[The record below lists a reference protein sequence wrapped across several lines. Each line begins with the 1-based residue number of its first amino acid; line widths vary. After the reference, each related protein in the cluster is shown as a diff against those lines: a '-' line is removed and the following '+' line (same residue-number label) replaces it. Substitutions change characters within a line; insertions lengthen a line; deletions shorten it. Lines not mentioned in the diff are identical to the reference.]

1 MAELTVKT
9 ERLNLRTT
17 SDQNALIRRAA
28 ALKGQNVT
36 DFVLSSAV
44 EAAKGTIE
52 TFERMTLSV
61 RDSEVFVDALINPPV
76 PTAAAR
82 GAAKRYKRLYRS

>member
-1 MAELTVKT
+1 MASSTSKT

-17 SDQNALIRRAA
+17 RDQVALIRRAA

-44 EAAKGTIE
+44 ETAKSTIE

-61 RDSEVFVDALINPPV
+61 RDSEVFVDALINPPA
-76 PTAAAR
+76 PTVAAR

>member
-1 MAELTVKT
+1 MAGSAVKT

-36 DFVLSSAV
+36 DFVLSSVV
-44 EAAKGTIE
+44 ETAKSTIE

-61 RDSEVFVDALINPPV
+61 RDSEAFVDALINPPA
-76 PTAAAR
+76 PAPAAR
-82 GAAKRYKRLYRS
+82 GAAKRYQRLYRS

>member
-1 MAELTVKT
+1 MAESAVKT

-36 DFVLSSAV
+36 DFVLSSVV
-44 EAAKGTIE
+44 ETARTTIE

-61 RDSEVFVDALINPPV
+61 RDGEAFVDALINPPA
-76 PTAAAR
+76 PAPAAR
-82 GAAKRYKRLYRS
+82 DAAKNYKRQYRT

>member
-1 MAELTVKT
+1 MAESAVKT

-36 DFVLSSAV
+36 DFVLSSVV
-44 EAAKGTIE
+44 ETARTTIE

-61 RDSEVFVDALINPPV
+61 RDGEAFVDALINPPA
-76 PTAAAR
+76 PAPAAR
-82 GAAKRYKRLYRS
+82 DAAKNYQRLYRT